1 MSKIKLTYFDINGGR
16 AETTRI
22 AMSIAGID
30 FNDDRVSFEEFGK
43 MRESTPLNALPI
55 MEIDGVVYT
64 QCNAMNRYFGKQAG
78 LYPSDPWQAF
88 LCDEILEIME
98 DMSQALRHTFGMQGE
113 ELKLA
118 RERVVSGPYT
128 RGLKILDERLKA
140 AGGEYFSDRRCT
152 VADIK
157 VYIWIRHLKSGI
169 IDHVPADLPDK
180 LAPGLVKHMERVAAH
195 PGVVAYYAGRK

>member
-98 DMSQALRHTFGMQGE
+98 DMSQALRHTFGMKGE
-113 ELKLA
+113 ELRLA

-128 RGLKILDERLKA
+128 RGLKILDERLKT
-140 AGGEYFSDRRCT
+140 AGGEYFSDQRCT
-152 VADIK
+152 MADIK

-180 LAPGLVKHMERVAAH
+180 LAPGLVQHMERVAAH